1 MFASP
6 YRFYATENN
15 VGSMVTGSRCSG
27 LVRSIANVHFEQIR
41 KIYPPLKG
49 TDVLSLFFA
58 HRILS
63 QRVRKPFRFREDIR
77 LHSSK
82 IAGVRRQQPRRHGVH
97 CPRSQ
102 QHRVRVVKQTCYFA
116 KTNSIREIV
125 LACS

>member
-49 TDVLSLFFA
+49 QMFFPYFLLIGFSLSGFANLFVFA
-58 HRILS
+58 KIFDCI
-63 QRVRKPFRFREDIR
+63 VRKSRVCVGNNHADTV
-77 LHSSK
+77 ST
-82 IAGVRRQQPRRHGVH
+82 VH
-97 CPRSQ
+97 
-102 QHRVRVVKQTCYFA
+102 VV
-116 KTNSIREIV
+116 NSTV
-125 LACS
+125 SA